1 MSEMCV
7 DNSLVLMKDIVKV
20 FPDGTIALRGVNF
33 ELCKGEIHGLLG
45 ENGAGKTT
53 LMKIL
58 AGLLKPTRGEVIV
71 KGRKVKFRSPAD
83 ALGFGIGIVTQGLS
97 LVPVFTAYENIVLG
111 SRGTKPSREFVEKL
125 MKEVGLIVPLDAVV
139 ENLSFGVRQK
149 VEILKMLALNVDI
162 LILDEPT
169 TNLSPSEIR
178 ELFKSL
184 KKLREEGKSIVFITH
199 KIREVLEVTD
209 RVTVLRKGRVMGSV
223 ETSKTNPRELAKMM
237 VGREVE
243 LLIEK
248 PPWRPNGVALIVDEL
263 EVMGD
268 LGVPAVRGVSFSV
281 SYGEIFG
288 VAGVEGNGQIELAEA
303 LAGIRKPLR
312 GRIVMNGDDIT
323 KLDVSERYNRGL
335 AYIPEDRKVALI
347 MEFSVLENTPLT
359 EISYNKELVNRM
371 GFMKIKRIVEKS
383 MGIIKQ
389 YGVVTPSIYA
399 PARSLSGGN
408 QQKLVVG
415 RELMKDPRVIVAV
428 QPTRGLDVAATEYVR
443 NLLVKMRSSGKAV
456 ILISSDLDEILG
468 LSDRF
473 AVMYNGRFM
482 GILEPDKVTDEEL
495 GLMMGG
501 YTYEEIKARKV

>member
-1 MSEMCV
+1 
-7 DNSLVLMKDIVKV
+7 
-20 FPDGTIALRGVNF
+20 
-33 ELCKGEIHGLLG
+33 
-45 ENGAGKTT
+45 
-53 LMKIL
+53 
-58 AGLLKPTRGEVIV
+58 
-71 KGRKVKFRSPAD
+71 
-83 ALGFGIGIVTQGLS
+83 
-97 LVPVFTAYENIVLG
+97 
-111 SRGTKPSREFVEKL
+111 
-125 MKEVGLIVPLDAVV
+125 
-139 ENLSFGVRQK
+139 
-149 VEILKMLALNVDI
+149 
-162 LILDEPT
+162 
-169 TNLSPSEIR
+169 
-178 ELFKSL
+178 
-184 KKLREEGKSIVFITH
+184 
-199 KIREVLEVTD
+199 
-209 RVTVLRKGRVMGSV
+209 MGSV
-223 ETSKTNPRELAKMM
+223 ETQKTNPRELAKMM

-243 LLIEK
+243 LVIEK
-248 PPWRPNGVALIVDEL
+248 PPYNPGGVALSVEDL

-268 LGVPAVRGVSFSV
+268 LGVPAVKGVSFSV
-281 SYGEIFG
+281 NYGEIFG
-288 VAGVEGNGQIELAEA
+288 VAGVEGNGQIELAET
-303 LAGIRKPLR
+303 LAGIRRPLK

-323 KLDVSERYNRGL
+323 KLDVSERYKRGL

-371 GFMKIKRIVEKS
+371 GFMKIKRLLEKS
-383 MGIIKQ
+383 MAIIKQ

-408 QQKLVVG
+408 QQRLVVG
-415 RELMKDPRVIVAV
+415 RELMKDPRVIIAV

-473 AVMYNGRFM
+473 TVMYNGRFM

>member
-1 MSEMCV
+1 
-7 DNSLVLMKDIVKV
+7 
-20 FPDGTIALRGVNF
+20 
-33 ELCKGEIHGLLG
+33 
-45 ENGAGKTT
+45 
-53 LMKIL
+53 
-58 AGLLKPTRGEVIV
+58 
-71 KGRKVKFRSPAD
+71 
-83 ALGFGIGIVTQGLS
+83 
-97 LVPVFTAYENIVLG
+97 
-111 SRGTKPSREFVEKL
+111 
-125 MKEVGLIVPLDAVV
+125 
-139 ENLSFGVRQK
+139 
-149 VEILKMLALNVDI
+149 
-162 LILDEPT
+162 
-169 TNLSPSEIR
+169 
-178 ELFKSL
+178 
-184 KKLREEGKSIVFITH
+184 
-199 KIREVLEVTD
+199 
-209 RVTVLRKGRVMGSV
+209 
-223 ETSKTNPRELAKMM
+223 
-237 VGREVE
+237 
-243 LLIEK
+243 
-248 PPWRPNGVALIVDEL
+248 
-263 EVMGD
+263 
-268 LGVPAVRGVSFSV
+268 
-281 SYGEIFG
+281 
-288 VAGVEGNGQIELAEA
+288 
-303 LAGIRKPLR
+303 
-312 GRIVMNGDDIT
+312 MNGDDIT